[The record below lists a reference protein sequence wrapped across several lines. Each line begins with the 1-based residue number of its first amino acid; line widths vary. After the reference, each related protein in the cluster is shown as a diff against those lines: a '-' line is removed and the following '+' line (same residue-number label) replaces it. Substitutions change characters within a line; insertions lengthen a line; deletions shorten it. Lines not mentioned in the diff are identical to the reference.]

1 MLYINNWQNWQFNDY
16 APIPSL
22 LSAEVIQSIWGFV
35 QGLKTIVQNLE
46 ADSVTAD
53 RLEACILQAIRQVS
67 HTEQVLRV
75 EYVPEAETWTVLSKS
90 DQCVSEYA
98 STCVSEIDDR
108 GVLASLQKDLPI
120 AFWAS
125 QVFKDCPQG
134 IYRVQPSDQGHP
146 TYTYSIIPLLEAYSC
161 LVMIGLPVQQ
171 NMTGNFNC
179 PLFNDQFTYLVS
191 SFYKNSCRFYKPQE
205 QHLDYQMQMI
215 EASIL
220 DDLKYRYGFLPKI
233 LYDRRFALFQESLAR
248 TKMHFEPILDLQLL
262 SLHGWEALARDPFT
276 EKAPVDLFDAAELWG
291 LQFTVTLD
299 IALLVNAVETFARRL
314 KSGRNRF
321 FRLFVNVYPESLM
334 VAEYFETIRQL
345 TQGDNSIIDAQYLI
359 LEISERKKL
368 PFNFNNPLDTISFDT
383 FKKRLMEYTDQLGIH
398 FGIDDFGVGYS
409 SVHRFT
415 ALNLPYVKIDREILH
430 QKPFDAVIRF
440 VKEVLTF
447 ANPQTDAEIIVE
459 GIDTASPVGLK
470 HLKSLGIRFVQGYL
484 IGEANADPNYHAD
497 RKFHF

>member
-1 MLYINNWQNWQFNDY
+1 MLYINNNWQFNDY

-35 QGLKTIVQNLE
+35 QGLKTIGQNLE

-53 RLEACILQAIRQVS
+53 RLEACILEAIRQVS

-75 EYVPEAETWTVLSKS
+75 EYVPEGETWKVLSKS
-90 DQCVSEYA
+90 DQCVSQ
-98 STCVSEIDDR
+98 IDDR
-108 GVLASLQKDLPI
+108 GVLASLQKDLPMT
-120 AFWAS
+120 FWAS

-134 IYRVQPSDQGHP
+134 IYRVQPSDQENRAYGV
-146 TYTYSIIPLLEAYSC
+146 IPLLEAYSC
-161 LVMIGLPVQQ
+161 LVIIGLPVQQ
-171 NMTGNFNC
+171 NMTGNFDS
-179 PLFNDQFTYLVS
+179 PLLNDQFTYLVS
-191 SFYKNSCRFYKPQE
+191 SFYKNSLRFYKPQE
-205 QHLDYQMQMI
+205 KHLDYQIKMI

-248 TKMHFEPILDLQLL
+248 TKMHFEPILDLQILT
-262 SLHGWEALARDPFT
+262 LHGWEALARDPFT

-299 IALLVNAVETFARRL
+299 ITLLMNAVETFARRL

-334 VAEYFETIRQL
+334 VSEYFEAIRQL
-345 TQGDNSIIDAQYLI
+345 TQGDNSIIDSQYLI

-383 FKKRLMEYTDQLGIH
+383 FKQRLMEYTDQLGIQ

-470 HLKSLGIRFVQGYL
+470 HLKALGIRFVQGYL

-497 RKFHF
+497 RKFHV